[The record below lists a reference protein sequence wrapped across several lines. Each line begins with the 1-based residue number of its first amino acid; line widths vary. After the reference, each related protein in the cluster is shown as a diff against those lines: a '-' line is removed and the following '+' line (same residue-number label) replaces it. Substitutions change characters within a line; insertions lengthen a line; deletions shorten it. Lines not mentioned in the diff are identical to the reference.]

1 MKIESQT
8 SIKMKHQRKFQ
19 KLFKKFRKRSKKQ
32 DSKLDNVHPEKIYD
46 SYVKMDAFRRELYEI
61 DLLSQNLMDAYRLY
75 AAYAYQAMATLEPQ
89 LEELKRERVPEW
101 KELRVRILSTG
112 DLVYLPAHFML
123 TKVNDDGSISEYCEL
138 KEPYIAGC

>member
-8 SIKMKHQRKFQ
+8 SIKQLPKEISKTIQEISQ
-19 KLFKKFRKRSKKQ
+19 RSKKL

-89 LEELKRERVPEW
+89 LEEPEEGEGTRVEGI
-101 KELRVRILSTG
+101 EGENS
-112 DLVYLPAHFML
+112 
-123 TKVNDDGSISEYCEL
+123 
-138 KEPYIAGC
+138 